1 MSLGFWTQLCGP
13 RLLPLSFHFVSP
25 QAVIE
30 HMMRSLI
37 AKQSAPLHQSISRQL
52 GRQTD
57 TSQTYRVLPS
67 PCKRQRQRGFKTSID
82 LSLARLFP
90 YTDGFESSQRD
101 ILNNANLWRQQSPQ
115 KSSPGLVEE
124 SPGTS
129 ITHAV
134 MSSSLAA
141 LLIQSQPQSLLAPTG
156 MSERCSAKWLNPP
169 KNLTVCFYL
178 PFFFFYLLLP

>member
-13 RLLPLSFHFVSP
+13 CLLPLSFHFVSP

-57 TSQTYRVLPS
+57 TSQMYRVLPS
-67 PCKRQRQRGFKTSID
+67 PRKRQRQRGFKTSID

-101 ILNNANLWRQQSPQ
+101 ILNNANLRRQQSPQ

-129 ITHAV
+129 ITHVA
-134 MSSSLAA
+134 MSSITCSSADPEAA
-141 LLIQSQPQSLLAPTG
+141 PEPARAHRHEREVQRKMAKPTQESHGLLLPT
-156 MSERCSAKWLNPP
+156 
-169 KNLTVCFYL
+169 V
-178 PFFFFYLLLP
+178 FFYLLLP